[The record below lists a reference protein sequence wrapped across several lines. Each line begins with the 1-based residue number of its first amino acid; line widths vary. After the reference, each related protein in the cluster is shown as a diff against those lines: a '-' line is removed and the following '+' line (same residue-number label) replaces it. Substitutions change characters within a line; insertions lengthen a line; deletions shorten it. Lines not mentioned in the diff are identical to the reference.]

1 MIHIPLWA
9 WMTLFA
15 LGAYH
20 GLNPAMGWL
29 FAVALGLQQKNSRA
43 VWQSLL
49 PLATGHVLAMSLVVA
64 VAVIAGAVLPLPAVR
79 IGVVVL
85 LIGFGIYRLRGKG
98 HPRWGGMEVG
108 FPHLVFWS
116 FLMAS
121 AHGAGFMLLPVLL
134 KMSAPE
140 SMHMGH
146 AMHANAFPGLGSGLM
161 AVAVHTLGY
170 LLTMGI
176 IAWIVYEKL
185 GLSLLRKAW
194 LNMDLVWAVA
204 LIATGGLTLLLPWL
218 NG

>member
-1 MIHIPLWA
+1 MIHLPLWS
-9 WMTLFA
+9 WITLFA

-29 FAVALGLQQKNSRA
+29 FAVALGLQQKSGRA

-49 PLATGHVLAMSLVVA
+49 PIAAGHVLAMALVVA
-64 VAVIAGAVLPLPAVR
+64 IAIAAGRVLPLAAVR

-85 LIGFGIYRLRGKG
+85 LIGFGVYRLLRKG
-98 HPRWGGMEVG
+98 HPRWGGMQVG
-108 FPHLVFWS
+108 FADLVLWS

-134 KMSAPE
+134 KMSAE
-140 SMHMGH
+140 AMHMAH
-146 AMHANAFPGLGSGLM
+146 AIHANIFPSMGSALT

-170 LLTMGI
+170 LLMMGV

-185 GLSLLRKAW
+185 GLSILRKAW
-194 LNMDLVWAVA
+194 INLDAVWAIA
-204 LIATGGLTLLLPWL
+204 LIATGGLTLLLPWS
-218 NG
+218 GS